1 MSIYKTNP
9 EQWNGYYPGVLDDVY
24 KTCKTSDYKKCCVD
38 SCKRVCPTAIDP
50 ATGKGCQNG
59 WRNDI
64 CATNLDDDECS
75 DLVKKHFNPPKPAN
89 SSRQFA
95 VSTKSQTN
103 IGIGIGIFVFAMIFL
118 LVLYV
123 HSLNR

>member
-1 MSIYKTNP
+1 MSIYKTSPADWNKSYPDVLADAYQTCSVRSVHSDDYKPCCENSCKKVCGLTGKCVRGWNTECNP
-9 EQWNGYYPGVLDDVY
+9 SISDNDCTGVL
-24 KTCKTSDYKKCCVD
+24 KDYFNQP
-38 SCKRVCPTAIDP
+38 KRV
-50 ATGKGCQNG
+50 
-59 WRNDI
+59 
-64 CATNLDDDECS
+64 
-75 DLVKKHFNPPKPAN
+75 N